1 MKGFIEQIWKNL
13 PIFASEKKHLALM
26 VTHLVISKGTELHSF
41 PLDTLVFIIAD
52 GNYSEA
58 ITLDGHK
65 ALISMQL
72 GQIELLMEQQLG
84 SQKSNFIRLGRGL
97 IINKEYIYHIDISK
111 KLLIMSDCKGL
122 CRELSASREALLKL
136 KEYVATGLGTLPTMI
151 RMSPQ
156 GEWREDQCR
165 ALWCSSAYRF

>member
-1 MKGFIEQIWKNL
+1 MI
-13 PIFASEKKHLALM
+13 
-26 VTHLVISKGTELHSF
+26 THLVISKGTELHRF
-41 PLDTLVFIIAD
+41 PLDTLVFITSD

-84 SQKSNFIRLGRGL
+84 SVKSNFIRLGRGL

-122 CRELSASREALLKL
+122 CRELSVSREALLKL
-136 KEYVATGLGTLPTMI
+136 KEYVESTVCQERNQTEQSTENAEKTPANAAEGTILTADRQQKQKI
-151 RMSPQ
+151 
-156 GEWREDQCR
+156 EAVE
-165 ALWCSSAYRF
+165 A

>member
-1 MKGFIEQIWKNL
+1 
-13 PIFASEKKHLALM
+13 M
-26 VTHLVISKGTELHSF
+26 VTHLVISKGTELHRF

-58 ITLDGHK
+58 TTLDGHK

-84 SQKSNFIRLGRGL
+84 SIKSNFIRLGRGL

-122 CRELSASREALLKL
+122 CRELYASREALLKL
-136 KEYVATGLGTLPTMI
+136 KEYVESTAAQTTESAPQEIKSPT
-151 RMSPQ
+151 Q
-156 GEWREDQCR
+156 EDPER
-165 ALWCSSAYRF
+165 INI

>member
-1 MKGFIEQIWKNL
+1 MKVEVEQIWKNL
-13 PIFASEKKHLALM
+13 PIFASEKKHLARM
-26 VTHLVISKGTELHSF
+26 VTHLVISKGTELHRF

-136 KEYVATGLGTLPTMI
+136 KEYVESTVAQESAAQKDSGSGVPQDTK
-151 RMSPQ
+151 SPAQ
-156 GEWREDQCR
+156 EETERVNI
-165 ALWCSSAYRF
+165 